1 MSKLK
6 WDELYVGYDI
16 GITSVGWALIGKDG
30 DKYNLIEDGSV
41 LFDEAVEA
49 SEARISR
56 SARRNRRRKT
66 WRLDQLKDAFDDFGV
81 INKSELALLGYTNFS
96 ATHKTKKNGELGLDK
111 SLEAIDFND
120 FPTIYHLRQYA
131 LKKKVSKREL
141 FLCLQN
147 IVKTRGHFLLDGKVD
162 FLSGKNVDKELIV
175 EDICNI
181 LIANFGLED
190 NLELKDII
198 SNRVECIL
206 KKDKVADI
214 KDFDDIE
221 NVICNFVLKF
231 VQDRQFRREFNK
243 ILDERHDDIDLDESF
258 NKFKVSEIYKEGQL
272 AIVVPEIFTSIFDNL
287 YNIYNNI
294 NLLLQLNDDYIT
306 QGKHIDYICQL
317 DALSHDMVIEL
328 NSIVREQLKD
338 SSSVKL
344 GDIVEQYLF
353 EHEYNTDEANIEEF
367 IKKEINS
374 RIQFNKTTIKKTFS
388 EQDRKPFKADTE
400 ISDILPLDSIKN
412 NVTHNFPN
420 GLYVKEALDI
430 LKAQGITDK
439 EFINVIKEVVSAK
452 IPYYMGPITN
462 NREQSKNSWLEY
474 ANDEPKKMKYSYNYM
489 KEKGLFDEEKS
500 IKNWK
505 NAMIS
510 HCTYLPDEF
519 ALPKESFIMQIFSI
533 LNELN
538 NFKVKD
544 EDERTLT
551 KDEKIKVLNDIFL
564 NEKYKGKTIKCSD
577 VEELLNI
584 KNYGSKKGNYD
595 SFNNKLTLYFDI
607 VKVAPHLKIVDIEK
621 EVFYDRKKDKLNTI
635 ENIILNLN
643 LLDDTANKFNEFNGK
658 SKNYNLTET
667 QANVLSNLNTTKFGS
682 ISRKLILDYNIEID
696 GESKTML
703 EWLLES
709 DKEQMGI
716 LTASNL
722 STDKYARLLDNNGHK
737 LDISLLVENGKSRLP
752 ISRTVL
758 KALNVCMKVHNK
770 ITQLYGVPKKVILE
784 TTRELKDFSEQSV
797 KCETRAKNNEK
808 LLDAFAKN
816 SKAKFKN
823 RTDIYKTLNKEQD
836 IYKAIS
842 DHAGDKKLQK
852 KIELYIR
859 QEGVDLISMK
869 KMNIDD
875 IVKHPD
881 KYHFGHIIPRSYGD
895 NSDNN
900 MILITEDSNKQQG
913 DLLPLEYF
921 RSEKN
926 AQEQDFIKLVKRLY
940 DYQVISKKK
949 FDNLMLESQEQAIG
963 FVGQNLSDTRYIIS
977 EFSSILSAFH
987 KDDDTIV
994 TPIKAQLNSI
1004 YRRAFDFVKIRDFG
1018 PQHHAHDAA
1027 LAIIINQIEKTRLK
1041 DAKKLALGKVRHKD
1055 VAFDNIRS
1063 AYKQVFNEG
1072 CNDKNSLINEIKTCV
1087 PLYNKLV
1094 SKKYNG
1100 QLFDATVYEKIS
1112 MVKDFER
1119 GNKQGNDR
1127 FSKVYL
1133 SVFSEKAEF
1142 KAENLERLSEVMS
1155 DAEYI
1160 TQARILD
1167 TGIDS
1172 YPTYKEFSSFKP
1184 FCIDIYELKNKKGDK
1199 VFKNIFIPKIAI
1211 KKGEINKEQYKNIV
1225 ENQSKDLICD
1235 GEVDTS
1241 KFRIRIFRNNMI
1253 YNNNVPEL
1261 LSVNGGSLANK
1272 VAEIKHI
1279 SVRNYVVQKD
1289 STEYVY
1295 QQLKPALKSFAKE
1308 YDVEFEEAWLSIVQ
1322 LMRVLDDDECD
1333 KLKERL
1339 IEFIL
1344 GERKVGRLAKLLK
1357 KNGLNDFV
1365 GILANE
1371 IVDIHEYN
1379 TFKYPPSS
1387 YQLQK
1392 VLNSIDGP
1400 NSGNFVKV
1408 MPNILGIRWEVE
1420 DAHLNI
1426 SGPKNTINYEKPF
1439 VKKTREKFTYSVK

>member
-41 LFDEAVEA
+41 LFDEAIEA
-49 SEARISR
+49 SEARTSR

-81 INKSELALLGYTNFS
+81 IKKSELALKGYTNFS
-96 ATHKTKKNGELGLDK
+96 ATHKTNKDGELGLDK
-111 SLEAIDFND
+111 SLEAIDFNK

-131 LKKKVSKREL
+131 LNNKVSKREL

-181 LIANFGLED
+181 LIANFDLED
-190 NLELKDII
+190 NQELKDII
-198 SNRVECIL
+198 SNRVDCIR
-206 KKDKVADI
+206 KKQKVADI
-214 KDFDDIE
+214 KDFEDIE

-231 VQDRQFRREFNK
+231 VQDKGFKKEFNT
-243 ILDERHDDIDLDESF
+243 ILNERYADIDLDESF

-272 AIVVPEIFTSIFDNL
+272 VIAVPEIFTSIFDNL

-306 QGKHIDYICQL
+306 QGEHIDYICQL
-317 DALSHDMVIEL
+317 DALSHDMVVEL
-328 NSIVREQLKD
+328 NAIVRNQLKD

-344 GDIVEQYLF
+344 SDVVEQYLF
-353 EHEYNTDEANIEEF
+353 EHGYNTDEENIEEF

-374 RIQFNKTTIKKTFS
+374 RIQFNKTTVKNTFS
-388 EQDRKPFKADTE
+388 EKDRKPFKADTE

-430 LKAQGITDK
+430 LNAQGITDK

-474 ANDEPKKMKYSYNYM
+474 ANNEPKKMKYSYNYM

-510 HCTYLPDEF
+510 HCTYLPEEF

-544 EDERTLT
+544 EDERALT

-635 ENIILNLN
+635 EEIILNLN
-643 LLDDTANKFNEFNGK
+643 LLDDTANKFNEFMDK

-703 EWLLES
+703 EWLLEY

-722 STDKYARLLDNNGHK
+722 STDKYARLLDSNGYK
-737 LDISLLVENGKSRLP
+737 LDLSLLVENGKSRLP

-770 ITQLYGVPKKVILE
+770 ITQLYGIPNKVILE

-823 RTDIYKTLNKEQD
+823 RTDIYKTLDKEQD
-836 IYKAIS
+836 IYKAIA
-842 DHAGDKKLQK
+842 DHTGDKKLQK

-859 QEGVDLISMK
+859 QEGIDLISMK

-913 DLLPLEYF
+913 DRLPLEYF
-921 RSEKN
+921 RADGN
-926 AQEQDFIKLVKRLY
+926 AQEQEFIKLVKRLY
-940 DYQVISKKK
+940 DNQVISKKK
-949 FDNLMLESQEQAIG
+949 FDNLMLQSQEEAIG

-977 EFSSILSAFH
+977 EFSSILRAFH
-987 KDDDTIV
+987 KEDETVV

-1004 YRRAFDFVKIRDFG
+1004 YRRAFDFIKIRDFG

-1072 CNDKNSLINEIKTCV
+1072 CNDKNSLINDIKIRV

-1094 SKKYNG
+1094 SKKYTG

-1112 MVKDFER
+1112 MVKDFEKDNKK
-1119 GNKQGNDR
+1119 GNTR
-1127 FSKVYL
+1127 FSKVYF
-1133 SVFSEKAEF
+1133 SVLNEKAEF

-1172 YPTYKEFSSFKP
+1172 YPMYKEYTSFKS
-1184 FCIDIYELKNKKGDK
+1184 FCIDVYELKTKKGDK
-1199 VFKNIFIPKIAI
+1199 QFKNIFVPKIAI
-1211 KKGEINKEQYKNIV
+1211 KDGVIDKELYKNIV
-1225 ENQSKDLICD
+1225 ENQSKELINN
-1235 GEVDTS
+1235 GELDTS
-1241 KFRIRIFRNNMI
+1241 KFRIRLFINSI
-1253 YNNNVPEL
+1253 VYNNNVPEL
-1261 LSVNGGSLANK
+1261 ISVAGGSLSNK
-1272 VAEIKHI
+1272 IAEIKHI
-1279 SVRNYVVQKD
+1279 PITSYVIQRDAVEFVFDRLKGVVIPYVKSKHID
-1289 STEYVY
+1289 FSDKWTSYSPLYNILTEDELSE
-1295 QQLKPALKSFAKE
+1295 LKKAIIEFSIGDKKLGRLSKTLNKSSIQDIVHILAKE
-1308 YDVEFEEAWLSIVQ
+1308 IVEASMYD
-1322 LMRVLDDDECD
+1322 
-1333 KLKERL
+1333 K
-1339 IEFIL
+1339 
-1344 GERKVGRLAKLLK
+1344 
-1357 KNGLNDFV
+1357 
-1365 GILANE
+1365 
-1371 IVDIHEYN
+1371 
-1379 TFKYPPSS
+1379 FKYSAS
-1387 YQLQK
+1387 TYQLQK
-1392 VLNSIDGP
+1392 TLSYFEGE
-1400 NSGNFVKV
+1400 NSGNIVKV

-1420 DAHLNI
+1420 DNHLNI
-1426 SGPKNTINYEKPF
+1426 SGPKNAINYEKPF

>member
-41 LFDEAVEA
+41 LFDKAVEA

-81 INKSELALLGYTNFS
+81 IKKSELALKGYTNFS
-96 ATHKTKKNGELGLDK
+96 ATHKTNKDGEPGLDK
-111 SLEAIDFND
+111 SLEVIDFNK

-131 LKKKVSKREL
+131 LQNKVSKREL

-147 IVKTRGHFLLDGKVD
+147 IVKTRGHFLLDGKVN

-175 EDICNI
+175 VDICNI
-181 LIANFGLED
+181 LIANFGFED

-198 SNRVECIL
+198 SNRVDCIL
-206 KKDKVADI
+206 KKEKAADI
-214 KDFDDIE
+214 KDFEDVE
-221 NVICNFVLKF
+221 NIICNFVLKF
-231 VQDRQFRREFNK
+231 VQDKSFKKEFNA
-243 ILDERHDDIDLDESF
+243 ILNERYADIDLDESF

-287 YNIYNNI
+287 YNISNNI

-306 QGKHIDYICQL
+306 QGKPIDYICQL
-317 DALSHDMVIEL
+317 DALSHDMVVEL
-328 NSIVREQLKD
+328 NSIVRNQLKD

-344 GDIVEQYLF
+344 SDVVEQYLF
-353 EHEYNTDEANIEEF
+353 EHGYNTDEDNIEEF

-374 RIQFNKTTIKKTFS
+374 RIQFNKTTVKNTFS
-388 EQDRKPFKADTE
+388 EKDRKPFKADTE

-420 GLYVKEALDI
+420 GLYVKEALAI
-430 LKAQGITDK
+430 LDAQEFTDK
-439 EFINVIKEVVSAK
+439 EFVNVIKEVVSAK

-551 KDEKIKVLNDIFL
+551 KEEKIKVLNEIFL
-564 NEKYKGKTIKCSD
+564 NEKYKGKIIKCSD

-595 SFNNKLTLYFDI
+595 SFNNKLTLYFKI
-607 VKVAPHLKIVDIEK
+607 VKVAPQLKIEDFEK
-621 EVFYDRKKDKLNTI
+621 EVIYEKDKLNTI
-635 ENIILNLN
+635 EEIILDLN
-643 LLDDTANKFNEFNGK
+643 LLDDTANKFNRFIDK
-658 SKNYNLTET
+658 SKNYNFTDT

-722 STDKYARLLDNNGHK
+722 SADKYARLLDSNGHK
-737 LDISLLVENGKSRLP
+737 LDLSLLVENGKSRLP

-770 ITQLYGVPKKVILE
+770 ITQLYGIPNKVILE
-784 TTRELKDFSEQSV
+784 TTRDLKDFSEQSV

-808 LLDAFAKN
+808 LLEAFEK
-816 SKAKFKN
+816 
-823 RTDIYKTLNKEQD
+823 RTDIYKTLNKEQN
-836 IYKAIS
+836 IANAIVK
-842 DHAGDKKLQK
+842 HTGDKKLQK

-875 IVKHPD
+875 IVKNPD
-881 KYHFGHIIPRSYGD
+881 KYHFGHIIPRAYGD

-913 DLLPLEYF
+913 DRLPLEYF
-921 RSEKN
+921 RAEDN
-926 AQEQDFIKLVKRLY
+926 AQEQDFIKLVKRLF
-940 DYQVISKKK
+940 DNKVISKKK

-963 FVGQNLSDTRYIIS
+963 FIGQNLSDARYIIS
-977 EFSSILSAFH
+977 EFSSILRAFH
-987 KDDDTIV
+987 KNDDTV
-994 TPIKAQLNSI
+994 VAPIKAQLNSI

-1018 PQHHAHDAA
+1018 DQHHAHDAA

-1041 DAKKLALGKVRHKD
+1041 DAKKLALGKIRHKD

-1072 CNDKNSLINEIKTCV
+1072 FNEKHSLINEIKTRV

-1094 SKKYNG
+1094 SKKYTG

-1133 SVFSEKAEF
+1133 SVFREKAKF

-1199 VFKNIFIPKIAI
+1199 DFKNIFIPKIAI
-1211 KKGEINKEQYKNIV
+1211 KNGEINKEQYKNIV
-1225 ENQSKDLICD
+1225 ENQSKDLIRD

-1261 LSVNGGSLANK
+1261 LRVNGGSLANK
-1272 VAEIKHI
+1272 VAETKHI
-1279 SVRNYVVQKD
+1279 SVRNYVIQKD
-1289 STEYVY
+1289 TTEYVY
-1295 QQLKPALKSFAKE
+1295 QQLKPVLKSFAKE
-1308 YDVEFEEAWLSIVQ
+1308 CDVKFEDAWSSIVQ
-1322 LMRVLDDDECD
+1322 LLRVLDDDKCD

-1339 IEFIL
+1339 MEFIL
-1344 GERKVGRLAKLLK
+1344 GERKVDRLAKLLK

-1371 IVDIHEYN
+1371 IVDTHEYN
-1379 TFKYPPSS
+1379 TFKYPPSTDRV
-1387 YQLQK
+1387 LK

-1408 MPNILGIRWEVE
+1408 IPNILGIRWEVE
-1420 DAHLNI
+1420 DDHLNI

>member
-30 DKYNLIEDGSV
+30 YKYNLIEDGSV

-81 INKSELALLGYTNFS
+81 IKKSELALKGYTNFS
-96 ATHKTKKNGELGLDK
+96 ATHKTNKDGELGLDK
-111 SLEAIDFND
+111 SLEAIDFNK
-120 FPTIYHLRQYA
+120 FPTIYHLRQHA
-131 LKKKVSKREL
+131 LKNKVSKREL

-162 FLSGKNVDKELIV
+162 FLSGNNVDKELIV

-181 LIANFGLED
+181 LIANFGFED
-190 NLELKDII
+190 KQELKDII

-206 KKDKVADI
+206 KKEKVAGI

-221 NVICNFVLKF
+221 NNICNFVLKF
-231 VQDRQFRREFNK
+231 VQDRQFRTEFNK
-243 ILDERHDDIDLDESF
+243 ILNERHADIDLDESF

-272 AIVVPEIFTSIFDNL
+272 SIVVPEIFTSIFENL

-306 QGKHIDYICQL
+306 QGKPIDYICKL
-317 DALSHDMVIEL
+317 DALSHDMVVEL
-328 NSIVREQLKD
+328 NKIVREQLKD

-353 EHEYNTDEANIEEF
+353 EHEYDRDEDNIEDF

-374 RIQFNKTTIKKTFS
+374 RIQFNKNTVKKTFS
-388 EQDRKPFKADTE
+388 EKDRKPFKADTK

-420 GLYVKEALDI
+420 GLYVKEAVDI
-430 LKAQGITDK
+430 LKAQEIADE

-474 ANDEPKKMKYSYNYM
+474 ANDEPKKIKYSYNYM

-510 HCTYLPDEF
+510 HCTYFPDEF

-551 KDEKIKVLNDIFL
+551 KDEKIKVLNELFL
-564 NEKYKGKTIKCSD
+564 NEKYKGETIKCSD

-595 SFNNKLTLYFDI
+595 SFNNKLTLYFKI
-607 VKVAPHLKIVDIEK
+607 VNVAPHLKIVDIEK
-621 EVFYDRKKDKLNTI
+621 EVIYDKDKLNTI
-635 ENIILNLN
+635 EEIILHLN
-643 LLDDTANKFNEFNGK
+643 LLDDTANKFNEFTDK

-722 STDKYARLLDNNGHK
+722 STDKYTRLLDSNGHK
-737 LDISLLVENGKSRLP
+737 LDLSLLVENGKSRLP

-770 ITQLYGVPKKVILE
+770 ITQLYGIPNKVVLE

-808 LLDAFAKN
+808 LLDAFANN
-816 SKAKFKN
+816 SKAKFNK
-823 RTDIYKTLNKEQD
+823 RTDIYKTLDKEQD

-842 DHAGDKKLQK
+842 DHTGDKKLQK

-859 QEGVDLISMK
+859 QEGVDLISMQ

-881 KYHFGHIIPRSYGD
+881 KYHFGHIIPKSYGD

-900 MILITEDSNKQQG
+900 IILITEDSNKQQG
-913 DLLPLEYF
+913 DRLPLEYF
-921 RSEKN
+921 RAEDN
-926 AQEQDFIKLVKRLY
+926 AQEQEFIKLVKRLY
-940 DYQVISKKK
+940 DNQVISKKK
-949 FDNLMLESQEQAIG
+949 FDNLMLQSQDDAIG

-977 EFSSILSAFH
+977 EFSSILRAFH
-987 KDDDTIV
+987 KEDDTVV

-1004 YRRAFDFVKIRDFG
+1004 YRRAFDFVKIRKFG
-1018 PQHHAHDAA
+1018 DQHHAHDAA
-1027 LAIIINQIEKTRLK
+1027 LAIIINEIEKTRLK

-1072 CNDKNSLINEIKTCV
+1072 CNDKHSLINEIKTRV

-1094 SKKYNG
+1094 SKKYTG

-1112 MVKDFER
+1112 MVKDFEK
-1119 GNKQGNDR
+1119 GNKKGNDR

-1142 KAENLERLSEVMS
+1142 KVENLERLSEVMS

-1172 YPTYKEFSSFKP
+1172 YSMNKEFSGFQS
-1184 FCIDIYELKNKKGDK
+1184 FCIDIYEFKNKKGKKD
-1199 VFKNIFIPKIAI
+1199 FKNIIIPKIAI
-1211 KKGEINKEQYKNIV
+1211 KNGEINKELYKNIV
-1225 ENQSKDLICD
+1225 ENQSKDLIRD

-1261 LSVNGGSLANK
+1261 LRVNGGTLANK
-1272 VAEIKHI
+1272 KADIKHI

-1289 STEYVY
+1289 ATEYVY
-1295 QQLKPALKSFAKE
+1295 QQLKPTLKSFAKE
-1308 YDVEFEEAWLSIVQ
+1308 NNVMFEDAWLSIIQ
-1322 LMRVLDDDECD
+1322 LMRVLDDEKCN

-1339 IEFIL
+1339 MKFIL
-1344 GERKVGRLAKLLK
+1344 GERKVDRLAKLLK
-1357 KNGLNDFV
+1357 KEGLNDFV

-1371 IVDIHEYN
+1371 IVDTHEYN
-1379 TFKYPPSS
+1379 TFKYPPSVD
-1387 YQLQK
+1387 QLQK
-1392 VLNSIDGP
+1392 VLNPIAGP

-1408 MPNILGIRWEVE
+1408 IPNILGIRWEVE
-1420 DAHLNI
+1420 DDHLNF

>member
-1 MSKLK
+1 M
-6 WDELYVGYDI
+6 
-16 GITSVGWALIGKDG
+16 
-30 DKYNLIEDGSV
+30 
-41 LFDEAVEA
+41 
-49 SEARISR
+49 
-56 SARRNRRRKT
+56 
-66 WRLDQLKDAFDDFGV
+66 
-81 INKSELALLGYTNFS
+81 
-96 ATHKTKKNGELGLDK
+96 
-111 SLEAIDFND
+111 
-120 FPTIYHLRQYA
+120 
-131 LKKKVSKREL
+131 
-141 FLCLQN
+141 
-147 IVKTRGHFLLDGKVD
+147 DGKVD
-162 FLSGKNVDKELIV
+162 FLRGKNVDKELIV

-181 LIANFGLED
+181 LIANFDLED
-190 NLELKDII
+190 NPELKDII

-206 KKDKVADI
+206 KKQKVADI
-214 KDFDDIE
+214 KDFEDIE

-231 VQDRQFRREFNK
+231 VQDKGFKKEFNH
-243 ILDERHDDIDLDESF
+243 ILDARYADIDLDESF

-272 AIVVPEIFTSIFDNL
+272 AIVVPETFTSIFDNL

-294 NLLLQLNDDYIT
+294 NLQLQLNDDYIT
-306 QGKHIDYICQL
+306 QGKPIDYICQL
-317 DALSHDMVIEL
+317 DALSHDMVVEL
-328 NSIVREQLKD
+328 NKIVREQLKD

-344 GDIVEQYLF
+344 SNVVEQYLF
-353 EHEYNTDEANIEEF
+353 EHGYNTDEDIIEEF

-374 RIQFNKTTIKKTFS
+374 RIQYNKTTVKNTFS
-388 EQDRKPFKADTE
+388 EKDRKPFKVDTE

-430 LKAQGITDK
+430 LKAQGITDN

-544 EDERTLT
+544 ENERTLT
-551 KDEKIKVLNDIFL
+551 KNEKIKVLNEIFL

-595 SFNNKLTLYFDI
+595 IFNNKLTLYFEI
-607 VKVAPHLKIVDIEK
+607 VKVAPHLKIEDFEK
-621 EVFYDRKKDKLNTI
+621 EVIYDKDKFNTI
-635 ENIILNLN
+635 EEIILHLN
-643 LLDDTANKFNEFNGK
+643 LLDDTANKFKEFMDK

-722 STDKYARLLDNNGHK
+722 STDKYTRLLDSNGHK
-737 LDISLLVENGKSRLP
+737 LDLSLLVENGKSRLP

-770 ITQLYGVPKKVILE
+770 ITQLYGIPNKVVLE

-808 LLDAFAKN
+808 LLDVFAKN
-816 SKAKFKN
+816 SKAKFKK
-823 RTDIYKTLNKEQD
+823 RTEIYKTLNEEQD

-842 DHAGDKKLQK
+842 DHTGDKKLQK

-913 DLLPLEYF
+913 DRLPLEYF
-921 RSEKN
+921 RAEAN
-926 AQEQDFIKLVKRLY
+926 AQEQEFIKLVKRLY
-940 DYQVISKKK
+940 DNQVISKKK
-949 FDNLMLESQEQAIG
+949 FDNLMLESQDDAIG

-977 EFSSILSAFH
+977 EFSSILRAFH
-987 KDDDTIV
+987 MDDDTVV

-1018 PQHHAHDAA
+1018 DQHHAHDAA
-1027 LAIIINQIEKTRLK
+1027 LAIIINEIEKTRLK

-1072 CNDKNSLINEIKTCV
+1072 CNDKHSLINEVKTRV

-1094 SKKYNG
+1094 SKKYTG

-1112 MVKDFER
+1112 MVKDFEK

-1133 SVFSEKAEF
+1133 SVFSEKAEL

-1211 KKGEINKEQYKNIV
+1211 KNGEINKEQYKNIV
-1225 ENQSKDLICD
+1225 ENQSKDLISD

-1261 LSVNGGSLANK
+1261 LRVNGGSLANK

-1308 YDVEFEEAWLSIVQ
+1308 YDVKFEDAWLSIIQ
-1322 LMRVLDDDECD
+1322 LMRVLDDEKCD
-1333 KLKERL
+1333 KLKECL
-1339 IEFIL
+1339 MEFIL
-1344 GERKVGRLAKLLK
+1344 GERKVDRLAKLLK
-1357 KNGLNDFV
+1357 KKGLNDFV

-1371 IVDIHEYN
+1371 IVDTHEYN
-1379 TFKYPPSS
+1379 TFKYPPSTD
-1387 YQLQK
+1387 QLQK
-1392 VLNSIDGP
+1392 VLKPIDGP
-1400 NSGNFVKV
+1400 LSGNFVKV
-1408 MPNILGIRWEVE
+1408 IPNILGIRWEVE
-1420 DAHLNI
+1420 DNHLNI

>member
-81 INKSELALLGYTNFS
+81 IKKSELALKGYTNFS
-96 ATHKTKKNGELGLDK
+96 ATHKTNKDGELGLDK
-111 SLEAIDFND
+111 SLEAIDFNK

-131 LKKKVSKREL
+131 LENKVSKREL

-181 LIANFGLED
+181 LIANFDLED
-190 NLELKDII
+190 NQELKDII

-206 KKDKVADI
+206 KKQKVADI
-214 KDFDDIE
+214 KDFEDIE

-231 VQDRQFRREFNK
+231 VQDKGFKKEFNH
-243 ILDERHDDIDLDESF
+243 ILDARYADIDLDESF

-272 AIVVPEIFTSIFDNL
+272 AIVVPETFTSIFDNL

-294 NLLLQLNDDYIT
+294 NLQLQLNDDYIT
-306 QGKHIDYICQL
+306 QGEHIDYICQL
-317 DALSHDMVIEL
+317 DALSHDMVVEL

-344 GDIVEQYLF
+344 GDVVEQYLF
-353 EHEYNTDEANIEEF
+353 EHEYNTDEENIEEF

-374 RIQFNKTTIKKTFS
+374 RIQFNKTTVKNAFS
-388 EQDRKPFKADTE
+388 EKDRKLFKADTE

-430 LKAQGITDK
+430 LNEQGITDN

-500 IKNWK
+500 IENWK

-510 HCTYLPDEF
+510 HCTYLPDKF

-538 NFKVKD
+538 NFKVRD

-551 KDEKIKVLNDIFL
+551 KDEKIKVLNEIFL
-564 NEKYKGKTIKCSD
+564 NEKYKGKTVKCSD
-577 VEELLNI
+577 IEELLNI

-595 SFNNKLTLYFDI
+595 SFNNKLTLYFEI
-607 VKVAPHLKIVDIEK
+607 VKVAPHLKIEDFEK
-621 EVFYDRKKDKLNTI
+621 EVIYEKDKLNTI
-635 ENIILNLN
+635 EEIILDLN
-643 LLDDTANKFNEFNGK
+643 LLDDTANKFNKFIDK
-658 SKNYNLTET
+658 SKNYNFTDT
-667 QANVLSNLNTTKFGS
+667 QANLLSNLNTTKFGS
-682 ISRKLILDYNIEID
+682 ISRELILDYNIEID

-722 STDKYARLLDNNGHK
+722 STDKYARLLDSNGHK
-737 LDISLLVENGKSRLP
+737 LDLSLLVENGKSRLP

-770 ITQLYGVPKKVILE
+770 ITQLYGTPKKVILE

-808 LLDAFAKN
+808 LLDAFLKTKVN
-816 SKAKFKN
+816 D
-823 RTDIYKTLNKEQD
+823 RTNIYKTLNKEQD
-836 IYKAIS
+836 IYKAI
-842 DHAGDKKLQK
+842 DERECDKKLQK

-859 QEGVDLISMK
+859 QEGIDLISME

-881 KYHFGHIIPRSYGD
+881 KYHFGHIIPRAYGD

-900 MILITEDSNKQQG
+900 MILITEDSNEQQG
-913 DLLPLEYF
+913 DRLPLEYF
-921 RSEKN
+921 RAEDN
-926 AQEQDFIKLVKRLY
+926 AQEQEFIKVVKRLFNNK
-940 DYQVISKKK
+940 VISKKK
-949 FDNLMLESQEQAIG
+949 FDNLMLESQEQVIG
-963 FVGQNLSDTRYIIS
+963 FIGQNLSDTRYIIS
-977 EFSSILSAFH
+977 EFSSILRAFH
-987 KDDDTIV
+987 KEDDTVV

-1041 DAKKLALGKVRHKD
+1041 DAKKLALGQVRHED
-1055 VAFDNIRS
+1055 VAFDNIRT
-1063 AYKQVFNEG
+1063 AYKHVFKEG
-1072 CNDKNSLINEIKTCV
+1072 CNEKQSLINEIKARV
-1087 PLYNKLV
+1087 PLYNV
-1094 SKKYNG
+1094 IVDKKYTG
-1100 QLFDATVYEKIS
+1100 KLFNDTLLPKIS
-1112 MVKDFER
+1112 MRKDFDDRAKRFKEVYKSLF
-1119 GNKQGNDR
+1119 NKAPTFDDLCWEQVRDAITEDDYILQSRICTTGLEALPLNREYSD
-1127 FSKVYL
+1127 FS
-1133 SVFSEKAEF
+1133 
-1142 KAENLERLSEVMS
+1142 
-1155 DAEYI
+1155 
-1160 TQARILD
+1160 T
-1167 TGIDS
+1167 
-1172 YPTYKEFSSFKP
+1172 
-1184 FCIDIYELKNKKGDK
+1184 FCNDIYEYTNKSGKRILKTIIVPKAII
-1199 VFKNIFIPKIAI
+1199 KNGSIDR
-1211 KKGEINKEQYKNIV
+1211 NYYKHIV
-1225 ENQSKDLICD
+1225 DNVCKDLVVS

-1241 KFRIRIFRNNMI
+1241 KFKLRLYKNSIF
-1253 YNNNVPEL
+1253 YNSNVSEML
-1261 LSVNGGSLANK
+1261 LINGASIINK
-1272 VAEIKHI
+1272 KTNIEHI
-1279 SVRNYVVQKD
+1279 PVRNYITQ
-1289 STEYVY
+1289 
-1295 QQLKPALKSFAKE
+1295 
-1308 YDVEFEEAWLSIVQ
+1308 EEAFKFVFANVNDNVRS
-1322 LMRVLDDDECD
+1322 
-1333 KLKERL
+1333 
-1339 IEFIL
+1339 FL
-1344 GERKVGRLAKLLK
+1344 GERGIKYNENWTNYKPLSNFLSDEEQNELK
-1357 KNGLNDFV
+1357 SILVNDFYK
-1365 GILANE
+1365 GTIPSRLEKTIKKASINGAIE
-1371 IVDIHEYN
+1371 TMAEQIVDYNEYR
-1379 TFKYPPSS
+1379 FFYYPPSKD
-1387 YQLQK
+1387 LVQK
-1392 VLNSIDGP
+1392 VLKIIEGDNTGR
-1400 NSGNFVKV
+1400 FVKV
-1408 MPNILGIRWEVE
+1408 IPNILGIRWEVE
-1420 DAHLNI
+1420 DDHLNI

-1439 VKKTREKFTYSVK
+1439 IKKTREKFTYSVK

>member
-6 WDELYVGYDI
+6 WEELYVGYDI

-41 LFDEAVEA
+41 LFDEAIEA

-81 INKSELALLGYTNFS
+81 IKKSELALKGYTNFS
-96 ATHKTKKNGELGLDK
+96 ATHKTNKDGELGLDK
-111 SLEAIDFND
+111 SLEAIDFNK

-131 LKKKVSKREL
+131 LENKVSKREL

-147 IVKTRGHFLLDGKVD
+147 IVKTRGHFLFEGKVD

-190 NLELKDII
+190 NQDLKDII

-206 KKDKVADI
+206 KKQKVADI
-214 KDFDDIE
+214 KDFEDIE

-231 VQDRQFRREFNK
+231 VQDKGFKKEFNH
-243 ILDERHDDIDLDESF
+243 ILDARYADIDLDESF

-272 AIVVPEIFTSIFDNL
+272 AIVVPETFTSIFDNL

-294 NLLLQLNDDYIT
+294 NLQLQLNDDYIT
-306 QGKHIDYICQL
+306 QGKPIDYICQL
-317 DALSHDMVIEL
+317 DALSHDMVVEL
-328 NSIVREQLKD
+328 NKIVREQLKD

-344 GDIVEQYLF
+344 SNVVEQYLF
-353 EHEYNTDEANIEEF
+353 EHGYNTDEDNIEEF

-374 RIQFNKTTIKKTFS
+374 RIQYNKTTVKNTFS
-388 EQDRKPFKADTE
+388 EKGRKPFKVDTE

-430 LKAQGITDK
+430 LKAQGITDN

-551 KDEKIKVLNDIFL
+551 KDEKIKVLNEIFL

-621 EVFYDRKKDKLNTI
+621 EVISDGTKDKLNTI
-635 ENIILNLN
+635 EEIILNLN
-643 LLDDTANKFNEFNGK
+643 LLDDTTNKFNEFMDE

-667 QANVLSNLNTTKFGS
+667 QANVLSNLNTTKFSS

-696 GESKTML
+696 GESKAML
-703 EWLLES
+703 KWLLES

-722 STDKYARLLDNNGHK
+722 STDKYARLLDSNGHK
-737 LDISLLVENGKSRLP
+737 LDLSLLVENGKSRLP

-758 KALNVCMKVHNK
+758 GALNVCMKVHNK
-770 ITQLYGVPKKVILE
+770 ITQLYGTPKKVILE

-823 RTDIYKTLNKEQD
+823 RTDIYKTLDKEQD
-836 IYKAIS
+836 IYKAIV
-842 DHAGDKKLQK
+842 DHTGDKKLQK

-859 QEGVDLISMK
+859 QEGIDLISMK

-881 KYHFGHIIPRSYGD
+881 KYHFGHIIPKSFGD

-913 DLLPLEYF
+913 DRLPLEYF
-921 RSEKN
+921 RTENN
-926 AQEQDFIKLVKRLY
+926 AQEQEFIKLVKRLY
-940 DYQVISKKK
+940 DNQVISKKK
-949 FDNLMLESQEQAIG
+949 FDNLMLESQDDAIG

-977 EFSSILSAFH
+977 EFSSILRAFH
-987 KDDDTIV
+987 KDDDAV
-994 TPIKAQLNSI
+994 VAPIKAQLNSI

-1072 CNDKNSLINEIKTCV
+1072 CNDKNSLINNIKTRV

-1094 SKKYNG
+1094 SKKYTG
-1100 QLFDATVYEKIS
+1100 QLFDATVYGKIS
-1112 MVKDFER
+1112 MVNDFENR
-1119 GNKQGNDR
+1119 NKR
-1127 FSKVYL
+1127 FSDVYSYVL
-1133 SVFSEKAEF
+1133 KEKNEF
-1142 KAENLERLSEVMS
+1142 KNDNLEKLSEVMS
-1155 DAEYI
+1155 DVEYI

-1172 YPTYKEFSSFKP
+1172 YPTNKEFSSFKP
-1184 FCIDIYELKNKKGDK
+1184 FCIDIYELQNKKGDK

-1211 KKGEINKEQYKNIV
+1211 KNGEINKEQYKNIV
-1225 ENQSKDLICD
+1225 ENQSKDLIRD

-1261 LSVNGGSLANK
+1261 LSVIGGSLANK
-1272 VAEIKHI
+1272 KAEIKHI
-1279 SVRNYVVQKD
+1279 PVRNYVVQKD

-1308 YDVEFEEAWLSIVQ
+1308 YDVEFEEGWLSIVP
-1322 LMRVLDDDECD
+1322 LIRVLDDTECD
-1333 KLKERL
+1333 KLKESL
-1339 IEFIL
+1339 MEFIL
-1344 GERKVGRLAKLLK
+1344 GERKVSRLANLLK
-1357 KNGLNDFV
+1357 RSALNDFV
-1365 GILANE
+1365 SIVANE
-1371 IVDIHEYN
+1371 IVDSYEYN
-1379 TFKYPPSS
+1379 SFKYSPST
-1387 YQLQK
+1387 YQIQK

-1420 DAHLNI
+1420 DDHLNI

>member
-81 INKSELALLGYTNFS
+81 IKKSELALKGYTNFS
-96 ATHKTKKNGELGLDK
+96 ATHKTNKDGELGLDK
-111 SLEAIDFND
+111 SLEVIDFNK

-131 LKKKVSKREL
+131 LKNKVSKREL

-162 FLSGKNVDKELIV
+162 FLSGNNVDKELIV

-190 NLELKDII
+190 NQELKDII

-206 KKDKVADI
+206 KKEKVAGI

-221 NVICNFVLKF
+221 NNICNFVLKF
-231 VQDRQFRREFNK
+231 VQDKGFKKEFNH
-243 ILDERHDDIDLDESF
+243 ILDARYADIDLDESF
-258 NKFKVSEIYKEGQL
+258 NKFKVSEIYKKGQL
-272 AIVVPEIFTSIFDNL
+272 AIVVPETFTSIFDNL

-294 NLLLQLNDDYIT
+294 NLLLQLKDDYIT
-306 QGKHIDYICQL
+306 QGKPIHYICQL
-317 DALSHDMVIEL
+317 DALSHDMVVEL
-328 NSIVREQLKD
+328 NKIVREQLKD

-344 GDIVEQYLF
+344 SNVVEQYLF
-353 EHEYNTDEANIEEF
+353 EHGYNTDEDNIEEF

-374 RIQFNKTTIKKTFS
+374 RIKYNKTTVKNTFS
-388 EQDRKPFKADTE
+388 EKDIKPFKADTE

-430 LKAQGITDK
+430 LQAQEITDK

-474 ANDEPKKMKYSYNYM
+474 ANDEPKKIKYSYNYM

-551 KDEKIKVLNDIFL
+551 KDEKIKVLNEIFL

-621 EVFYDRKKDKLNTI
+621 EVISDRTKDKLNTI
-635 ENIILNLN
+635 EEIILNLN
-643 LLDDTANKFNEFNGK
+643 LLDDTTNKFNEFMDE

-667 QANVLSNLNTTKFGS
+667 QANVLSNLNTTKFSS

-722 STDKYARLLDNNGHK
+722 STDKYTRLLDSNGHK
-737 LDISLLVENGKSRLP
+737 LDLSLLVENGKSRLP

-770 ITQLYGVPKKVILE
+770 ITQLYGIPNKVVLE

-808 LLDAFAKN
+808 LLDVFAKN
-816 SKAKFKN
+816 SKAKFKK
-823 RTDIYKTLNKEQD
+823 RTEIYKTLNEEQD

-842 DHAGDKKLQK
+842 DHTGDKKLQK

-913 DLLPLEYF
+913 DRLPLEYF
-921 RSEKN
+921 RAEAN
-926 AQEQDFIKLVKRLY
+926 AQEQEFIKLVKRLY

-949 FDNLMLESQEQAIG
+949 FNNLMLQSQDDAIG

-977 EFSSILSAFH
+977 EFSSILRAFH

-1041 DAKKLALGKVRHKD
+1041 DAKKLAIGKVRHKD

-1063 AYKQVFNEG
+1063 AYKQVFDEG
-1072 CNDKNSLINEIKTCV
+1072 CNDKHSLINEIKTRV

-1094 SKKYNG
+1094 SKKYTG

-1112 MVKDFER
+1112 MVKDFENR
-1119 GNKQGNDR
+1119 NKR
-1127 FSKVYL
+1127 FSNVYSYVL
-1133 SVFSEKAEF
+1133 KEKNEF
-1142 KAENLERLSEVMS
+1142 TNDNLEKLSEVMS
-1155 DAEYI
+1155 DVEYI

-1172 YPTYKEFSSFKP
+1172 YPTHKEFSSFKS
-1184 FCIDIYELKNKKGDK
+1184 FCIDIYELQNKKGDK

-1211 KKGEINKEQYKNIV
+1211 KNGEINKEQYKNIV
-1225 ENQSKDLICD
+1225 ENQSKDLIRD

-1241 KFRIRIFRNNMI
+1241 KFRIRIFRNNMF

-1272 VAEIKHI
+1272 KADIKHI
-1279 SVRNYVVQKD
+1279 PVRNYVAQKD

-1308 YDVEFEEAWLSIVQ
+1308 YDVEFEEAWLSIIQ
-1322 LMRVLDDDECD
+1322 LMRVLNDEECD
-1333 KLKERL
+1333 KLKEHL
-1339 IEFIL
+1339 MEFIL
-1344 GERKVGRLAKLLK
+1344 GERKVGRLANLLK
-1357 KNGLNDFV
+1357 RSALNDFV
-1365 GILANE
+1365 SIVANE
-1371 IVDIHEYN
+1371 IVDSYEYN
-1379 TFKYPPSS
+1379 TFKYSPST
-1387 YQLQK
+1387 YQIKK

-1420 DAHLNI
+1420 DNHLNI

>member
-16 GITSVGWALIGKDG
+16 GITSVGWALIGKNG

-41 LFDEAVEA
+41 LFDKAVEA

-66 WRLDQLKDAFDDFGV
+66 WRLDQLKDALDDFGV
-81 INKSELALLGYTNFS
+81 IKKSELALKGFTNFS
-96 ATHKTKKNGELGLDK
+96 ATHKTNKDGELGLDK
-111 SLEAIDFND
+111 SLEAIDFSK

-131 LKKKVSKREL
+131 LENKVSKREL

-162 FLSGKNVDKELIV
+162 FLSGKNVDKELLV
-175 EDICNI
+175 DDICNI

-190 NLELKDII
+190 NQELKEII
-198 SNRVECIL
+198 SNRVDCIL
-206 KKDKVADI
+206 KKEKVADI
-214 KDFDDIE
+214 KDLEDIE

-231 VQDRQFRREFNK
+231 VQDKSFKKEFNA
-243 ILDERHDDIDLDESF
+243 ILNELYADIDLDESF

-272 AIVVPEIFTSIFDNL
+272 TIVVPEIFTSIFDNL

-317 DALSHDMVIEL
+317 DAMSHDMVVEL
-328 NSIVREQLKD
+328 NAIVRNQLKD

-344 GDIVEQYLF
+344 SGVVEQYLF
-353 EHEYNTDEANIEEF
+353 EHGYNTDEENIEEF

-374 RIQFNKTTIKKTFS
+374 RIQFNKTTVKNTFNKK
-388 EQDRKPFKADTE
+388 DRKPFKADTE

-430 LKAQGITDK
+430 LKAQGINDK

-544 EDERTLT
+544 EDERALT
-551 KDEKIKVLNDIFL
+551 KDEKIKVLNEIFL
-564 NEKYKGKTIKCSD
+564 NEKSKGKTIKCSD

-595 SFNNKLTLYFDI
+595 SFNNKLTLYFEI
-607 VKVAPHLKIVDIEK
+607 VKVAPHLKIVDFEK
-621 EVFYDRKKDKLNTI
+621 EVIFDRKKLNTL
-635 ENIILNLN
+635 EEIILNLN
-643 LLDDTANKFNEFNGK
+643 LLDDTANKFNEFIDK

-667 QANVLSNLNTTKFGS
+667 QANILSNLNTTKFGS

-696 GESKTML
+696 GESKTLL

-722 STDKYARLLDNNGHK
+722 STDKYARLLDSNGHR
-737 LDISLLVENGKSRLP
+737 LDMSLLVENGKSRLP

-770 ITQLYGVPKKVILE
+770 ITQLYGIPKKVILE
-784 TTRELKDFSEQSV
+784 TTRDLKDFSDQSV

-816 SKAKFKN
+816 SKVKFKD

-842 DHAGDKKLQK
+842 KHAGDKKLQK

-900 MILITEDSNKQQG
+900 MMLITEDSNKEQG

-940 DYQVISKKK
+940 DNQVISKKK

-963 FVGQNLSDTRYIIS
+963 FIGQNLSDTRYIIS
-977 EFSSILSAFH
+977 EFSSILRAFH
-987 KDDDTIV
+987 KDDDKIV

-1072 CNDKNSLINEIKTCV
+1072 CNDKHSLINEIKTRV

-1094 SKKYNG
+1094 SKKYTG

-1112 MVKDFER
+1112 MVKDFENR
-1119 GNKQGNDR
+1119 NKR
-1127 FSKVYL
+1127 FSDVYSYVL
-1133 SVFSEKAEF
+1133 KEKNEF
-1142 KAENLERLSEVMS
+1142 MNDNLEKLSEVMS
-1155 DAEYI
+1155 DVEYI
-1160 TQARILD
+1160 IQARILD
-1167 TGIDS
+1167 MGIDS
-1172 YPTYKEFSSFKP
+1172 YPTYKEFSRFKP
-1184 FCIDIYELKNKKGDK
+1184 FCIDIYESKKKNGDK
-1199 VFKNIFIPKIAI
+1199 DFKNIIIPKIAI
-1211 KKGEINKEQYKNIV
+1211 KNGEINKEQYKNIV
-1225 ENQSKDLICD
+1225 ENQSKDLIRD

-1261 LSVNGGSLANK
+1261 LSLNGGSLANK
-1272 VAEIKHI
+1272 KAEIKHI
-1279 SVRNYVVQKD
+1279 PVRNYVTQREAT
-1289 STEYVY
+1289 SYVFA
-1295 QQLKPALKSFAKE
+1295 QLEPILKSFCSDKKVNAKG
-1308 YDVEFEEAWLSIVQ
+1308 EFKSIVPLVKQ
-1322 LMRVLDDDECD
+1322 LNGDEQTELRDIMIDFVSQTPVKRVIDM
-1333 KLKERL
+1333 
-1339 IEFIL
+1339 
-1344 GERKVGRLAKLLK
+1344 LK
-1357 KNGLNDFV
+1357 KSDVVDTVN
-1365 GILANE
+1365 ILANE
-1371 IVDIHEYN
+1371 LVESSEYN
-1379 TFKYPPSS
+1379 AFAYPPSS
-1387 YQLQK
+1387 DRLQK
-1392 VLNSIDGP
+1392 VLQWIKGD

-1408 MPNILGIRWEVE
+1408 IPNILGIRWEVE
-1420 DAHLNI
+1420 DDHLNI

-1439 VKKTREKFTYSVK
+1439 VKKTREKFTYLVK

>member
-81 INKSELALLGYTNFS
+81 IKKSELALKGYTNFS
-96 ATHKTKKNGELGLDK
+96 ATHKTNKDGEPGLDK
-111 SLEAIDFND
+111 SLEVIDFNK

-131 LKKKVSKREL
+131 LENKVSKREL

-175 EDICNI
+175 DDICNI
-181 LIANFGLED
+181 LIANFGLE
-190 NLELKDII
+190 NNKELKDII

-206 KKDKVADI
+206 KKEKVAVI
-214 KDFDDIE
+214 KDFEDIE

-231 VQDRQFRREFNK
+231 VHDKSFKKDFNT
-243 ILDERHDDIDLDESF
+243 ILNERYADIDLDESF

-272 AIVVPEIFTSIFDNL
+272 VIVVPEIFTSIFDNL

-306 QGKHIDYICQL
+306 QGEPIAYICQL
-317 DALSHDMVIEL
+317 DALSHDMVVDL
-328 NSIVREQLKD
+328 NTIVRNQLKNT
-338 SSSVKL
+338 SSVKL
-344 GDIVEQYLF
+344 SDVVEQYLF
-353 EHEYNTDEANIEEF
+353 EHRYNTDEENIVEF
-367 IKKEINS
+367 IKKEINT
-374 RIQFNKTTIKKTFS
+374 RIQFNKTTIKNTFS
-388 EQDRKPFKADTE
+388 EKQRKPFKADTV
-400 ISDILPLDSIKN
+400 ISHILPLDSIKN

-430 LKAQGITDK
+430 LKAQEITDE

-500 IKNWK
+500 IRNWK

-551 KDEKIKVLNDIFL
+551 KDEKIKVLNEIFL

-577 VEELLNI
+577 IEELLNI

-595 SFNNKLTLYFDI
+595 SFNNKLTLYFKI
-607 VKVAPHLKIVDIEK
+607 VEVAPHLKIEDFEK
-621 EVFYDRKKDKLNTI
+621 EVIYEKDKLNTI
-635 ENIILNLN
+635 EEIILHLN
-643 LLDDTANKFNEFNGK
+643 LLDDTANKFNEFMDK

-667 QANVLSNLNTTKFGS
+667 QANVLANLNTTKFGS
-682 ISRKLILDYNIEID
+682 ISRKLILVYNIEID

-703 EWLLES
+703 GWLLES

-722 STDKYARLLDNNGHK
+722 SADKYARLLDSNGHK
-737 LDISLLVENGKSRLP
+737 LDLSLLVENGKSRLP

-770 ITQLYGVPKKVILE
+770 IIQLYGIPNKVILE
-784 TTRELKDFSEQSV
+784 TTREFKDFSEQSV

-808 LLDAFAKN
+808 LLEAFEK
-816 SKAKFKN
+816 
-823 RTDIYKTLNKEQD
+823 RTDIYKTLNKEQN
-836 IYKAIS
+836 IANAIAK
-842 DHAGDKKLQK
+842 HTGDKKLQK

-875 IVKHPD
+875 IVKNPD
-881 KYHFGHIIPRSYGD
+881 KYHFGHIIPRAYGD

-913 DLLPLEYF
+913 DRLPLEYF
-921 RSEKN
+921 RAEDN
-926 AQEQDFIKLVKRLY
+926 AQEQDFIKLVKRLF
-940 DYQVISKKK
+940 DNKVISKKK

-963 FVGQNLSDTRYIIS
+963 FIGQNLSDTRYIIS
-977 EFSSILSAFH
+977 EFSSILRAFH
-987 KDDDTIV
+987 KNDDTV
-994 TPIKAQLNSI
+994 VAPIKAQLNSI

-1018 PQHHAHDAA
+1018 DQHHAHDAA

-1041 DAKKLALGKVRHKD
+1041 ETKQLALGKVRHKD
-1055 VAFDNIRS
+1055 VAFDYIRS

-1072 CNDKNSLINEIKTCV
+1072 CNDKHSLINEIKTCV

-1094 SKKYNG
+1094 SKKYTG
-1100 QLFDATVYEKIS
+1100 QLFDATVYEKIA
-1112 MVKDFER
+1112 MVKDFEK

-1155 DAEYI
+1155 EAEYI

-1199 VFKNIFIPKIAI
+1199 ELKNIFIPKIAI
-1211 KKGEINKEQYKNIV
+1211 KNGEINKVQYKNIV
-1225 ENQSKDLICD
+1225 ENQSKDLIRD

-1241 KFRIRIFRNNMI
+1241 KFRIRIFRNNII

-1261 LSVNGGSLANK
+1261 LRVNGGSLANK

-1295 QQLKPALKSFAKE
+1295 QQLKPSLKSFANE
-1308 YDVEFEEAWLSIVQ
+1308 YDVEFEEAWFSIAQ

-1339 IEFIL
+1339 MEFIL
-1344 GERKVGRLAKLLK
+1344 GERKVDRLAKLLK

-1371 IVDIHEYN
+1371 IVDTHEYN
-1379 TFKYPPSS
+1379 TFKYPPST
-1387 YQLQK
+1387 YQIQK
-1392 VLNSIDGP
+1392 VLNPIDGP

-1408 MPNILGIRWEVE
+1408 IPNILGIRWEVE
-1420 DAHLNI
+1420 DDHLNI

>member
-1 MSKLK
+1 M
-6 WDELYVGYDI
+6 
-16 GITSVGWALIGKDG
+16 
-30 DKYNLIEDGSV
+30 
-41 LFDEAVEA
+41 
-49 SEARISR
+49 
-56 SARRNRRRKT
+56 
-66 WRLDQLKDAFDDFGV
+66 
-81 INKSELALLGYTNFS
+81 
-96 ATHKTKKNGELGLDK
+96 
-111 SLEAIDFND
+111 
-120 FPTIYHLRQYA
+120 
-131 LKKKVSKREL
+131 
-141 FLCLQN
+141 
-147 IVKTRGHFLLDGKVD
+147 
-162 FLSGKNVDKELIV
+162 
-175 EDICNI
+175 
-181 LIANFGLED
+181 
-190 NLELKDII
+190 
-198 SNRVECIL
+198 
-206 KKDKVADI
+206 
-214 KDFDDIE
+214 
-221 NVICNFVLKF
+221 
-231 VQDRQFRREFNK
+231 
-243 ILDERHDDIDLDESF
+243 
-258 NKFKVSEIYKEGQL
+258 
-272 AIVVPEIFTSIFDNL
+272 VV
-287 YNIYNNI
+287 
-294 NLLLQLNDDYIT
+294 
-306 QGKHIDYICQL
+306 
-317 DALSHDMVIEL
+317 EL
-328 NSIVREQLKD
+328 NKIVREQLKD

-344 GDIVEQYLF
+344 SNVVEQYLF
-353 EHEYNTDEANIEEF
+353 EHGYNTDEDNIEEF

-374 RIQFNKTTIKKTFS
+374 RIKYNKTTVKNTFS
-388 EQDRKPFKADTE
+388 EKDIKPFKADTE

-430 LKAQGITDK
+430 LQAQEITDK

-474 ANDEPKKMKYSYNYM
+474 ANDEPKKIKYSYNYM

-551 KDEKIKVLNDIFL
+551 KDEKIKVLNEIFL

-621 EVFYDRKKDKLNTI
+621 EVISDRTKDKLNTI
-635 ENIILNLN
+635 EEIILNLN
-643 LLDDTANKFNEFNGK
+643 LLDDTTNKFNEFMDE

-667 QANVLSNLNTTKFGS
+667 QANVLSNLNTTKFSS

-722 STDKYARLLDNNGHK
+722 STDKYTRLLDSNGHK
-737 LDISLLVENGKSRLP
+737 LDLSLLVENGKSRLP

-770 ITQLYGVPKKVILE
+770 ITQLYGIPNKVVLE

-808 LLDAFAKN
+808 LLDVFAKN
-816 SKAKFKN
+816 SKAKFKK
-823 RTDIYKTLNKEQD
+823 RTEIYKTLNEEQD

-842 DHAGDKKLQK
+842 DHTGDKKLQK

-913 DLLPLEYF
+913 DRLPLEYF
-921 RSEKN
+921 RAEAN
-926 AQEQDFIKLVKRLY
+926 AQEQEFIKLVKRLY

-949 FDNLMLESQEQAIG
+949 FNNLMLQSQDDAIG

-977 EFSSILSAFH
+977 EFSSILRAFH

-1041 DAKKLALGKVRHKD
+1041 DAKKLAIGKVRHKD

-1063 AYKQVFNEG
+1063 AYKQVFDEG
-1072 CNDKNSLINEIKTCV
+1072 CNDKHSLINEIKTRV

-1094 SKKYNG
+1094 SKKYTG

-1112 MVKDFER
+1112 MVKDFENR
-1119 GNKQGNDR
+1119 NKR
-1127 FSKVYL
+1127 FSNVYSYVL
-1133 SVFSEKAEF
+1133 KEKNEF
-1142 KAENLERLSEVMS
+1142 TNDNLEKLSEVMS
-1155 DAEYI
+1155 DVEYI

-1172 YPTYKEFSSFKP
+1172 YPTHKEFSSFKS
-1184 FCIDIYELKNKKGDK
+1184 FCIDIYELQNKKGDK

-1211 KKGEINKEQYKNIV
+1211 KNGEINKEQYKNIV
-1225 ENQSKDLICD
+1225 ENQSKDLIRD

-1241 KFRIRIFRNNMI
+1241 KFRIRIFRNNMF

-1272 VAEIKHI
+1272 KADIKHI
-1279 SVRNYVVQKD
+1279 PVRNYVAQKD

-1308 YDVEFEEAWLSIVQ
+1308 YDVEFEEAWLSIIQ
-1322 LMRVLDDDECD
+1322 LMRVLNDEECD
-1333 KLKERL
+1333 KLKEHL
-1339 IEFIL
+1339 MEFIL
-1344 GERKVGRLAKLLK
+1344 GERKVGRLANLLK
-1357 KNGLNDFV
+1357 RSALNDFV
-1365 GILANE
+1365 SIVANE
-1371 IVDIHEYN
+1371 IVDSYEYN
-1379 TFKYPPSS
+1379 TFKYSPST
-1387 YQLQK
+1387 YQIKK

-1420 DAHLNI
+1420 DNHLNI

>member
-1 MSKLK
+1 M
-6 WDELYVGYDI
+6 E
-16 GITSVGWALIGKDG
+16 
-30 DKYNLIEDGSV
+30 
-41 LFDEAVEA
+41 
-49 SEARISR
+49 
-56 SARRNRRRKT
+56 
-66 WRLDQLKDAFDDFGV
+66 
-81 INKSELALLGYTNFS
+81 
-96 ATHKTKKNGELGLDK
+96 
-111 SLEAIDFND
+111 
-120 FPTIYHLRQYA
+120 
-131 LKKKVSKREL
+131 
-141 FLCLQN
+141 
-147 IVKTRGHFLLDGKVD
+147 GKVD

-190 NLELKDII
+190 NQELKDII
-198 SNRVECIL
+198 SNRVDCIL
-206 KKDKVADI
+206 KKQKVADI
-214 KDFDDIE
+214 KDFEDIE

-231 VQDRQFRREFNK
+231 VQDKGFKKEINN
-243 ILDERHDDIDLDESF
+243 ILDARYADIDLDESF

-317 DALSHDMVIEL
+317 DVLSHDMVVEL
-328 NSIVREQLKD
+328 NSIVREQLKG

-344 GDIVEQYLF
+344 SNVVEQYLF
-353 EHEYNTDEANIEEF
+353 EHGYNTDEDNIEEF

-374 RIQFNKTTIKKTFS
+374 RIQYNKTTVKNTFS
-388 EQDRKPFKADTE
+388 EKDRKPFKVDTE

-430 LKAQGITDK
+430 LKAQGITDN

-510 HCTYLPDEF
+510 HCTYLPEEF

-544 EDERTLT
+544 EDERALT
-551 KDEKIKVLNDIFL
+551 KDEKIKVLNEIFL

-595 SFNNKLTLYFDI
+595 SFNNKLTLYFNI

-621 EVFYDRKKDKLNTI
+621 EVISDRTKDKLNTI
-635 ENIILNLN
+635 EEIILNLN
-643 LLDDTANKFNEFNGK
+643 LLDDTTNKFNEFMDE

-667 QANVLSNLNTTKFGS
+667 QANVLSNLNTTKFSS

-696 GESKTML
+696 GESKAML

-722 STDKYARLLDNNGHK
+722 STDKYARLLDSNGHK
-737 LDISLLVENGKSRLP
+737 LDLSLLVENGKSRLP

-770 ITQLYGVPKKVILE
+770 ITQLYGIPNKVILE

-823 RTDIYKTLNKEQD
+823 RTDIYKTLDKEQD
-836 IYKAIS
+836 IYKAIA
-842 DHAGDKKLQK
+842 DHTGDKKLQK

-859 QEGVDLISMK
+859 QEGIDLISMQ

-900 MILITEDSNKQQG
+900 MILITEDSNKKQG
-913 DLLPLEYF
+913 DRLPLEYF
-921 RSEKN
+921 RAENN
-926 AQEQDFIKLVKRLY
+926 AQEQEFIKLVKRLY

-949 FDNLMLESQEQAIG
+949 FDNLMLQSQEEAIG

-977 EFSSILSAFH
+977 EFSSILRAFH
-987 KDDDTIV
+987 KDDDTVV

-1027 LAIIINQIEKTRLK
+1027 LAIVINQIEKTRLK
-1041 DAKKLALGKVRHKD
+1041 DAKKLAIGKVRHKE

-1072 CNDKNSLINEIKTCV
+1072 CNDKHSLINEVKARV

-1094 SKKYNG
+1094 SKKYTG

-1112 MVKDFER
+1112 MVKDFE
-1119 GNKQGNDR
+1119 NKNKR
-1127 FSKVYL
+1127 FSDVYSYVL
-1133 SVFSEKAEF
+1133 KEKNEF
-1142 KAENLERLSEVMS
+1142 TNDNLAKLSEVMS
-1155 DAEYI
+1155 DVEYI

-1172 YPTYKEFSSFKP
+1172 YPTHKEFSSFKP

-1211 KKGEINKEQYKNIV
+1211 KNGEINQEQYKNIV
-1225 ENQSKDLICD
+1225 ENQSKDLIRD

-1261 LSVNGGSLANK
+1261 LSVIGGSLANK
-1272 VAEIKHI
+1272 NAEIKHI
-1279 SVRNYVVQKD
+1279 PVRNYVAQREAT
-1289 STEYVY
+1289 SYVFA
-1295 QQLKPALKSFAKE
+1295 QLEPIIKSFCSDKKVNVKGE
-1308 YDVEFEEAWLSIVQ
+1308 FKSIVPLVKLLNSDEQTELRDIMIDFVSQTPVKRVIDILKKSDVEDTV
-1322 LMRVLDDDECD
+1322 
-1333 KLKERL
+1333 
-1339 IEFIL
+1339 
-1344 GERKVGRLAKLLK
+1344 
-1357 KNGLNDFV
+1357 N
-1365 GILANE
+1365 ILANE
-1371 IVDIHEYN
+1371 LVESTEYN
-1379 TFKYPPSS
+1379 AFAYPPSS
-1387 YQLQK
+1387 ARLQK
-1392 VLNSIDGP
+1392 VLQWIKGD

-1408 MPNILGIRWEVE
+1408 IPNILGIRWEVE
-1420 DAHLNI
+1420 DNHLNI

>member
-1 MSKLK
+1 MNKLK

-41 LFDEAVEA
+41 LFNEAVEA
-49 SEARISR
+49 SEARTSR

-81 INKSELALLGYTNFS
+81 IKKSELALKGYTNFS
-96 ATHKTKKNGELGLDK
+96 ATHKTNKDGELGLDK
-111 SLEAIDFND
+111 SLEAIDFNK

-131 LKKKVSKREL
+131 LEHKVSKREL

-190 NLELKDII
+190 NQELKDII
-198 SNRVECIL
+198 SNRVDCIL
-206 KKDKVADI
+206 KKQKVVDI
-214 KDFDDIE
+214 KDFEDIE

-231 VQDRQFRREFNK
+231 VQDKGFKKEFNH
-243 ILDERHDDIDLDESF
+243 ILDARYADIDLDESF

-272 AIVVPEIFTSIFDNL
+272 AIVVPETFTSIFDNL

-317 DALSHDMVIEL
+317 DALSHDMVVEL
-328 NSIVREQLKD
+328 NAIVRNQLKD
-338 SSSVKL
+338 SSNVKL
-344 GDIVEQYLF
+344 SDVVEQYLF
-353 EHEYNTDEANIEEF
+353 EHGYNTDEENIEEF

-374 RIQFNKTTIKKTFS
+374 RIQFNKTTVKNTFS
-388 EQDRKPFKADTE
+388 KTDRKPFKANTE

-430 LKAQGITDK
+430 LKAQGITDE

-510 HCTYLPDEF
+510 HCTFLPDEF

-607 VKVAPHLKIVDIEK
+607 VKGAPHLKIVDIEK

-635 ENIILNLN
+635 EEIILNLN
-643 LLDDTANKFNEFNGK
+643 LLDDTANKFNEFMDK

-722 STDKYARLLDNNGHK
+722 STDKYARLLDSNGHK
-737 LDISLLVENGKSRLP
+737 LDLSLLVENGKSKLP

-770 ITQLYGVPKKVILE
+770 IIQLYGTPKKVILE

-816 SKAKFKN
+816 SKVKFKN
-823 RTDIYKTLNKEQD
+823 RTD

-913 DLLPLEYF
+913 DRLPLEYF
-921 RSEKN
+921 RAENN
-926 AQEQDFIKLVKRLY
+926 AQEQEFIKLVKRLY
-940 DYQVISKKK
+940 DNQVISKKK
-949 FDNLMLESQEQAIG
+949 FDNLMLQSQDDAIG

-977 EFSSILSAFH
+977 EFSSILRAFH
-987 KDDDTIV
+987 KDDDSV
-994 TPIKAQLNSI
+994 VAPIKAQLNSI
-1004 YRRAFDFVKIRDFG
+1004 YRRAFDFVKIRDLG
-1018 PQHHAHDAA
+1018 HQHHAHDAA

-1072 CNDKNSLINEIKTCV
+1072 CNDKNSLINNIKTRV

-1094 SKKYNG
+1094 SKKYTG

-1112 MVKDFER
+1112 MVNDFKNR
-1119 GNKQGNDR
+1119 NKR
-1127 FSKVYL
+1127 FSDVYSYVL
-1133 SVFSEKAEF
+1133 KEKNEF
-1142 KAENLERLSEVMS
+1142 KNDNLEKLSEVMS
-1155 DAEYI
+1155 DVEYI

-1172 YPTYKEFSSFKP
+1172 YPTNKEFSSFKP
-1184 FCIDIYELKNKKGDK
+1184 FCIDIYELQNKKGDK

-1211 KKGEINKEQYKNIV
+1211 KNGEINKEQYKNIV
-1225 ENQSKDLICD
+1225 ENQSKDLIRD

-1261 LSVNGGSLANK
+1261 LSVIGGSLANK
-1272 VAEIKHI
+1272 NAEIKHI
-1279 SVRNYVVQKD
+1279 PVRNYVVQKD

-1322 LMRVLDDDECD
+1322 LMRVLDDEECD

-1339 IEFIL
+1339 MEFIL
-1344 GERKVGRLAKLLK
+1344 GERKVGRLADLLK
-1357 KNGLNDFV
+1357 RSALNDFV
-1365 GILANE
+1365 SIVANE
-1371 IVDIHEYN
+1371 IVDSYEYN
-1379 TFKYPPSS
+1379 SFKYSPST
-1387 YQLQK
+1387 YQIQK

-1420 DAHLNI
+1420 DDHLNI

>member
-6 WDELYVGYDI
+6 WEELYVGYDI

-41 LFDEAVEA
+41 LFDEAIEA

-81 INKSELALLGYTNFS
+81 IKKSELALKGYTNFS
-96 ATHKTKKNGELGLDK
+96 ATHKTNKDGELGLDK
-111 SLEAIDFND
+111 SLEAIDFNK

-131 LKKKVSKREL
+131 LENKVSKREL

-147 IVKTRGHFLLDGKVD
+147 IVKTRGHFLFEGKVD

-190 NLELKDII
+190 NQDLKDII

-206 KKDKVADI
+206 KKQKVADI
-214 KDFDDIE
+214 KDFEDIE

-231 VQDRQFRREFNK
+231 VQDKGFKKEFNH
-243 ILDERHDDIDLDESF
+243 ILDARYADIDLDESF

-272 AIVVPEIFTSIFDNL
+272 AIVVPETFTSIFDNL

-294 NLLLQLNDDYIT
+294 NLQLQLNDDYIT
-306 QGKHIDYICQL
+306 QGKPIDYICQL
-317 DALSHDMVIEL
+317 DALSHDMVVEL
-328 NSIVREQLKD
+328 NKIVREQLKD

-344 GDIVEQYLF
+344 SNVVEQYLF
-353 EHEYNTDEANIEEF
+353 EHGYNTDEDNIEEF

-374 RIQFNKTTIKKTFS
+374 RIQYNKTTVKNTFS
-388 EQDRKPFKADTE
+388 EKGRKPFKVDTE

-430 LKAQGITDK
+430 LKAQGITDN

-551 KDEKIKVLNDIFL
+551 KDEKIKVLNEIFL

-621 EVFYDRKKDKLNTI
+621 EVISDGTKDKLNTI
-635 ENIILNLN
+635 EEIILNLN
-643 LLDDTANKFNEFNGK
+643 LLDDTTNKFNEFMDE

-667 QANVLSNLNTTKFGS
+667 QANVLSNLNTTKFSS

-696 GESKTML
+696 GESKAML
-703 EWLLES
+703 KWLLES

-722 STDKYARLLDNNGHK
+722 STDKYARLLDSNGHK
-737 LDISLLVENGKSRLP
+737 LDLSLLVENGKSRLP

-758 KALNVCMKVHNK
+758 GALNVCMKVHNK
-770 ITQLYGVPKKVILE
+770 ITQLYGTPKKVILE

-823 RTDIYKTLNKEQD
+823 RTDIYKTLDKEQD
-836 IYKAIS
+836 IYKAIV
-842 DHAGDKKLQK
+842 DHTGDKKLQK

-859 QEGVDLISMK
+859 QEGIDLISMK

-881 KYHFGHIIPRSYGD
+881 KYHFGHIIPKSFGD

-913 DLLPLEYF
+913 DRLPLEYF
-921 RSEKN
+921 RTENN
-926 AQEQDFIKLVKRLY
+926 AQEQEFIKLVKRLY
-940 DYQVISKKK
+940 DNQVISKKK
-949 FDNLMLESQEQAIG
+949 FDNLMLESQDDAIG

-977 EFSSILSAFH
+977 EFSSILRAFH
-987 KDDDTIV
+987 KDDDAV
-994 TPIKAQLNSI
+994 VAPIKAQLNSI
-1004 YRRAFDFVKIRDFG
+1004 HRRAFDFVKIRDFG

-1072 CNDKNSLINEIKTCV
+1072 CNDKNSLINNIKTRV

-1094 SKKYNG
+1094 SKKYTG
-1100 QLFDATVYEKIS
+1100 QLFDATVYGKIS
-1112 MVKDFER
+1112 MVNDFENR
-1119 GNKQGNDR
+1119 NKR
-1127 FSKVYL
+1127 FSDVYSYVL
-1133 SVFSEKAEF
+1133 KEKNEF
-1142 KAENLERLSEVMS
+1142 KNDNLEKLSEVMS
-1155 DAEYI
+1155 DVEYI

-1172 YPTYKEFSSFKP
+1172 YPTNKEFSSFKP
-1184 FCIDIYELKNKKGDK
+1184 FCIDIYELQNKKGDK

-1211 KKGEINKEQYKNIV
+1211 KNGEINKEQYKNIV
-1225 ENQSKDLICD
+1225 ENQSKDLIRD

-1261 LSVNGGSLANK
+1261 LSVIGGSLANK
-1272 VAEIKHI
+1272 KAEIKHI
-1279 SVRNYVVQKD
+1279 PVRNYVVQKD

-1308 YDVEFEEAWLSIVQ
+1308 YDVEFEEGWLSIVP
-1322 LMRVLDDDECD
+1322 LIRVLDDTECD
-1333 KLKERL
+1333 KLKESL
-1339 IEFIL
+1339 MEFIL
-1344 GERKVGRLAKLLK
+1344 GERKVSRLANLLK
-1357 KNGLNDFV
+1357 RSALNDFV
-1365 GILANE
+1365 SIVANE
-1371 IVDIHEYN
+1371 IVDSYEYN
-1379 TFKYPPSS
+1379 SFKYSPST
-1387 YQLQK
+1387 YQIQK

-1420 DAHLNI
+1420 DDHLNI

>member
-81 INKSELALLGYTNFS
+81 IKKSELALKGYTNFS
-96 ATHKTKKNGELGLDK
+96 ATHKTNKDGELGLDK
-111 SLEAIDFND
+111 SLEAIDFNK

-131 LKKKVSKREL
+131 LKNKVSKREL

-181 LIANFGLED
+181 LIANFDLED
-190 NLELKDII
+190 NQELKDII

-206 KKDKVADI
+206 KKQKVADI
-214 KDFDDIE
+214 KDFEDIE

-231 VQDRQFRREFNK
+231 VQDKGFKKEFNH
-243 ILDERHDDIDLDESF
+243 IFDARYADIDLDESF

-272 AIVVPEIFTSIFDNL
+272 AIVVPETFTSIFDNL

-294 NLLLQLNDDYIT
+294 NLQLQLNDDYIT
-306 QGKHIDYICQL
+306 QGKPIDYICQL
-317 DALSHDMVIEL
+317 DALSHDMVVEL
-328 NSIVREQLKD
+328 NAIVRNQLKD

-344 GDIVEQYLF
+344 SDVVEQYLF
-353 EHEYNTDEANIEEF
+353 EHGYNTDEENIEEF

-374 RIQFNKTTIKKTFS
+374 RIQFNKTTVKNTFS
-388 EQDRKPFKADTE
+388 EKDRKPFKADTE

-430 LKAQGITDK
+430 LKAQVITDE

-510 HCTYLPDEF
+510 RCTFLPDEF

-635 ENIILNLN
+635 EEIILNLN
-643 LLDDTANKFNEFNGK
+643 LLDDTTNKFNEFMDE

-667 QANVLSNLNTTKFGS
+667 QANVLSNLNTTKFSS

-722 STDKYARLLDNNGHK
+722 STDKYARLLDSNGHK
-737 LDISLLVENGKSRLP
+737 LDLSLLVENGKSRLP

-770 ITQLYGVPKKVILE
+770 ITQLYGIPNKVILE

-823 RTDIYKTLNKEQD
+823 RTDIYKTLDKEQD
-836 IYKAIS
+836 IYKAIA
-842 DHAGDKKLQK
+842 DHTGDKKLQK

-859 QEGVDLISMK
+859 QEGIDLISMQ

-921 RSEKN
+921 RTQNN
-926 AQEQDFIKLVKRLY
+926 AQEHEFIKLVKRLY
-940 DYQVISKKK
+940 DNQVISKKK
-949 FDNLMLESQEQAIG
+949 FDNLMLQSQEEAIG

-977 EFSSILSAFH
+977 EFSSILRAFH
-987 KDDDTIV
+987 KDNDTVV

-1072 CNDKNSLINEIKTCV
+1072 CNDKNSLINNIKTRV

-1094 SKKYNG
+1094 SKKYTG
-1100 QLFDATVYEKIS
+1100 QLFNATVYEKIS
-1112 MVKDFER
+1112 MVNDFENR
-1119 GNKQGNDR
+1119 NKR
-1127 FSKVYL
+1127 FSDVYSYVL
-1133 SVFSEKAEF
+1133 KEKNEF
-1142 KAENLERLSEVMS
+1142 KNDNLEKLSEVMS
-1155 DAEYI
+1155 DVEYI

-1172 YPTYKEFSSFKP
+1172 YPTNKEFSSFKP
-1184 FCIDIYELKNKKGDK
+1184 FCIDIYELQNKKGDK

-1211 KKGEINKEQYKNIV
+1211 KNGEINKEQYKNIV
-1225 ENQSKDLICD
+1225 ENQSKDLIRD

-1261 LSVNGGSLANK
+1261 LSIIGGSLANK
-1272 VAEIKHI
+1272 IAEIKHI
-1279 SVRNYVVQKD
+1279 PVRNYVTQREAT
-1289 STEYVY
+1289 SYVFA
-1295 QQLKPALKSFAKE
+1295 QLEPIIKSFCSDKKVNVKGEFKSIVPLVKQLKSDEQTELRDIMIDFVSQTPVK
-1308 YDVEFEEAWLSIVQ
+1308 
-1322 LMRVLDDDECD
+1322 RVID
-1333 KLKERL
+1333 
-1339 IEFIL
+1339 I
-1344 GERKVGRLAKLLK
+1344 LK
-1357 KNGLNDFV
+1357 KSDVVDTVN
-1365 GILANE
+1365 ILANE
-1371 IVDIHEYN
+1371 LVESSEYN
-1379 TFKYPPSS
+1379 AFAYLPSS
-1387 YQLQK
+1387 ARLQK
-1392 VLNSIDGP
+1392 ALQWIKGD

-1408 MPNILGIRWEVE
+1408 IPNILGIRWEVE
-1420 DAHLNI
+1420 DDHLNI

>member
-1 MSKLK
+1 M
-6 WDELYVGYDI
+6 
-16 GITSVGWALIGKDG
+16 
-30 DKYNLIEDGSV
+30 
-41 LFDEAVEA
+41 
-49 SEARISR
+49 
-56 SARRNRRRKT
+56 
-66 WRLDQLKDAFDDFGV
+66 
-81 INKSELALLGYTNFS
+81 
-96 ATHKTKKNGELGLDK
+96 
-111 SLEAIDFND
+111 
-120 FPTIYHLRQYA
+120 
-131 LKKKVSKREL
+131 
-141 FLCLQN
+141 
-147 IVKTRGHFLLDGKVD
+147 
-162 FLSGKNVDKELIV
+162 
-175 EDICNI
+175 
-181 LIANFGLED
+181 
-190 NLELKDII
+190 
-198 SNRVECIL
+198 
-206 KKDKVADI
+206 
-214 KDFDDIE
+214 
-221 NVICNFVLKF
+221 
-231 VQDRQFRREFNK
+231 
-243 ILDERHDDIDLDESF
+243 
-258 NKFKVSEIYKEGQL
+258 
-272 AIVVPEIFTSIFDNL
+272 
-287 YNIYNNI
+287 
-294 NLLLQLNDDYIT
+294 
-306 QGKHIDYICQL
+306 
-317 DALSHDMVIEL
+317 
-328 NSIVREQLKD
+328 
-338 SSSVKL
+338 
-344 GDIVEQYLF
+344 
-353 EHEYNTDEANIEEF
+353 
-367 IKKEINS
+367 
-374 RIQFNKTTIKKTFS
+374 
-388 EQDRKPFKADTE
+388 
-400 ISDILPLDSIKN
+400 PLDSIKN

-430 LKAQGITDK
+430 LKAQGITDE

-510 HCTYLPDEF
+510 HCTFLPDEF

-621 EVFYDRKKDKLNTI
+621 EVISDRTKDKLNTI
-635 ENIILNLN
+635 EEIILNLN
-643 LLDDTANKFNEFNGK
+643 LLDDTTNKFNEFMDE

-667 QANVLSNLNTTKFGS
+667 QANVLSNLNTTKFSS

-722 STDKYARLLDNNGHK
+722 STDKYARLLDSNGHK
-737 LDISLLVENGKSRLP
+737 LDLSLLVENGKSRLP

-770 ITQLYGVPKKVILE
+770 ITQLYGIPNKVILE

-842 DHAGDKKLQK
+842 GHAGDKKLQK

-859 QEGVDLISMK
+859 QEGIDLISMQ

-921 RSEKN
+921 RTENN
-926 AQEQDFIKLVKRLY
+926 AQEHEFIKLVKRLY
-940 DYQVISKKK
+940 DNQVISKKK
-949 FDNLMLESQEQAIG
+949 FDNLMLQSQEEAIG

-977 EFSSILSAFH
+977 EFSSILRAFH
-987 KDDDTIV
+987 KDDDTVV

-1072 CNDKNSLINEIKTCV
+1072 CNDKNSLINDIKTRV

-1094 SKKYNG
+1094 SKKYTG

-1112 MVKDFER
+1112 MVKDFENR
-1119 GNKQGNDR
+1119 NKR
-1127 FSKVYL
+1127 FSDVYSYVL
-1133 SVFSEKAEF
+1133 KEKNEF
-1142 KAENLERLSEVMS
+1142 TNDNLAKLSEVMS
-1155 DAEYI
+1155 DVEYI

-1172 YPTYKEFSSFKP
+1172 YPTHKEFSSFKP
-1184 FCIDIYELKNKKGDK
+1184 FCIDIYELINKKGDK

-1211 KKGEINKEQYKNIV
+1211 KNGEINQEQYKNIV
-1225 ENQSKDLICD
+1225 ENQSKDLIRD

-1261 LSVNGGSLANK
+1261 LSVIGGSLANK
-1272 VAEIKHI
+1272 NAEIKHI
-1279 SVRNYVVQKD
+1279 PVRNYVVQKD

-1322 LMRVLDDDECD
+1322 LMRVLDDEECD

-1339 IEFIL
+1339 MEFIL
-1344 GERKVGRLAKLLK
+1344 CERKVGRLANVLK
-1357 KNGLNDFV
+1357 RSALNDFV
-1365 GILANE
+1365 SIVANE
-1371 IVDIHEYN
+1371 IVDSYEYN
-1379 TFKYPPSS
+1379 SFKYSPST
-1387 YQLQK
+1387 YQIQK

-1420 DAHLNI
+1420 DDHLNI